1 MVGLDRGRDHLEDQF
16 LEDLDLRAP
25 STLDL
30 AKDPLED
37 PSPGALDPKE
47 ALGDPTALEAL
58 DLAKGPLEDPSPEAL
73 DQKEALGDPT
83 ALEAL
88 DLAKDPLED
97 PSPEALD
104 LKEALGDPTAL
115 EALDLVKGPL
125 DLAKDPSE
133 GPSLEALVLK
143 EATDPAK
150 DPSATVDSGL
160 EATVDS
166 EATTAAVVS
175 DLAMA
180 PEASDLDPGLGVQ
193 DVRVVSGAVATTTTT
208 SGLETKEFLL

>member
-1 MVGLDRGRDHLEDQF
+1 MPSPTVPRVEVSGLEAQEDHTAVVGLDRGRDHLEDRF

-47 ALGDPTALEAL
+47 ALGDLTALEAL

-88 DLAKDPLED
+88 DLAKDP
-97 PSPEALD
+97 
-104 LKEALGDPTAL
+104 
-115 EALDLVKGPL
+115 
-125 DLAKDPSE
+125 SE

-150 DPSATVDSGL
+150 DLSATVDSGL

-166 EATTAAVVS
+166 EATTAAVVL
-175 DLAMA
+175 DLATA
-180 PEASDLDPGLGVQ
+180 PEASDLAMALEASGLDPGLGVL